1 MRLRV
6 SIAGHDLAAE
16 VANGT
21 ADGPRLAGVPGE
33 QDVQRIAPGLYSVIV
48 DGRSFEVVLEPVP
61 EAAGEALV
69 SVDGLATALQ
79 IEDER
84 TRALPTGVRTRA
96 AGQGGAGYTVV
107 APMPGRVVAVP
118 CSLGDAVERGQTVV
132 VLEAMKME
140 SALTTPHAGRI
151 AEILVS
157 PGETVRQRQALIRL
171 DG

>member
-1 MRLRV
+1 MKLRV
-6 SIAGHDLAAE
+6 SIAGHDLATE
-16 VANGT
+16 VGNGT
-21 ADGPRLAGVPGE
+21 AEGPRLDGRPGV
-33 QDVQRIAPGLYSVIV
+33 QDVRRVAPGLYSVIV

-61 EAAGEALV
+61 DAAGEALV
-69 SVDGLATALQ
+69 SVDGLAATLQ

-84 TRALPTGVRTRA
+84 TRVLPAGVRT
-96 AGQGGAGYTVV
+96 GGAGPGGAGHTVV

-118 CSLGDAVERGQTVV
+118 CLLGDSVERGQTVV